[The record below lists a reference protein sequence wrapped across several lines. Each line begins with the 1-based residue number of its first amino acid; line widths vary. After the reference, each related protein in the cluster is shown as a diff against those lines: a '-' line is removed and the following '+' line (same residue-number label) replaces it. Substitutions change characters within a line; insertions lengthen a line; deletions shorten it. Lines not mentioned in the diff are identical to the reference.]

1 MSELIKPTKK
11 AKNDGLVDY
20 LTNDEE
26 RMLVMRGDY
35 TEADVIQAAVHQGV
49 IDADDAEQWLVDV
62 NPWVRIYQSWFKA
75 SPINNEGYGIWHY
88 PSDVPRR
95 GSYFATVICKG

>member
-1 MSELIKPTKK
+1 MSELVKPTKK
-11 AKNDGLVDY
+11 GKHDGVVDY

-35 TEADVIQAAVHQGV
+35 TEADVIQAAVHQGI
-49 IDADDAEQWLVDV
+49 IDSDDAEQWLVGV

-75 SPINNEGYGIWHY
+75 SPISGGDWTTWHY
-88 PSDVPRR
+88 GRDTPCR
-95 GSYFATVICKG
+95 GAYFATVICRG